1 MENVTQKTEKSIS
14 GAIKIDEKEIGDHL
28 NQLVRQSVEDTIN
41 SLLDAEADA
50 ICNATRYQ
58 HSPDRLDSRAG
69 SYKRKLLTTSG
80 EVELTVPRLRR
91 LPFETQIIQRYQT
104 KQSSV
109 EAYIYNK
116 MGNPSVSLH
125 LQNLRTR
132 CNLMEVP
139 GSAFTKRPAPP
150 ELLGRSFCYGCA

>member
-1 MENVTQKTEKSIS
+1 MQLLCN
-14 GAIKIDEKEIGDHL
+14 L

-50 ICNATRYQ
+50 ICNVTRYQ

-91 LPFETQIIQRYQT
+91 LPFKTQIIQRYQT

-109 EAYIYNK
+109 TCSSGA
-116 MGNPSVSLH
+116 SWTVVL
-125 LQNLRTR
+125 LRLR
-132 CNLMEVP
+132 LKHV
-139 GSAFTKRPAPP
+139 G
-150 ELLGRSFCYGCA
+150 

>member
-1 MENVTQKTEKSIS
+1 MENVTQKNEKSIS

-58 HSPDRLDSRAG
+58 HSPDRLDNRAG

-80 EVELTVPRLRR
+80 EVELTV
-91 LPFETQIIQRYQT
+91 
-104 KQSSV
+104 
-109 EAYIYNK
+109 
-116 MGNPSVSLH
+116 
-125 LQNLRTR
+125 LQFAEITL
-132 CNLMEVP
+132 
-139 GSAFTKRPAPP
+139 
-150 ELLGRSFCYGCA
+150 

>member
-1 MENVTQKTEKSIS
+1 MIIETTLNKSHKETGYGKCNAKNEKSIS

-41 SLLDAEADA
+41 SLLGAEADA

-109 EAYIYNK
+109 PYFC
-116 MGNPSVSLH
+116 SLH
-125 LQNLRTR
+125 
-132 CNLMEVP
+132 
-139 GSAFTKRPAPP
+139 
-150 ELLGRSFCYGCA
+150 YII

>member
-1 MENVTQKTEKSIS
+1 MGNVTQKNEKSIS

-69 SYKRKLLTTSG
+69 SYKRKLLTTDEQG
-80 EVELTVPRLRR
+80 LL
-91 LPFETQIIQRYQT
+91 
-104 KQSSV
+104 
-109 EAYIYNK
+109 A
-116 MGNPSVSLH
+116 VSRMAI
-125 LQNLRTR
+125 LQ
-132 CNLMEVP
+132 
-139 GSAFTKRPAPP
+139 
-150 ELLGRSFCYGCA
+150 

>member
-1 MENVTQKTEKSIS
+1 MENVTQKNEKSIS

-80 EVELTVPRLRR
+80 EVELIVPRLRR

-109 EAYIYNK
+109 
-116 MGNPSVSLH
+116 GCWQFSGWL
-125 LQNLRTR
+125 
-132 CNLMEVP
+132 
-139 GSAFTKRPAPP
+139 
-150 ELLGRSFCYGCA
+150 FCYDVSRSKITA